1 MKADKR
7 TVWIIED
14 NRFYGSMV
22 KDLVN
27 HSEKFEC
34 PLVFRSCEEALEGL
48 NAEIPPDVILL
59 DIGLPGMSGVEG
71 IGRIKSISP
80 TTEII
85 IQTIHDD
92 DDNVFRALAAG
103 ASGYLLKATVAER
116 IIESIDEVIHGGAP
130 INAQIAKKVLAKFST
145 SGTARTDYLLTARE
159 REVLG
164 FLVQGNTKSRIAEQL
179 FLSPHTVDHHIRNI
193 YSKLHVRSRMA
204 VVTKALK
211 EGLS

>member
-1 MKADKR
+1 MTDDTR

-22 KDLVN
+22 EDLVN
-27 HSEKFEC
+27 HSKKFQC
-34 PLVFRSCEEALEGL
+34 PQRFRSCEDALKVL
-48 NAEIPPDVILL
+48 SAETPPDVILL
-59 DIGLPGMSGVEG
+59 DIGLPGMSGIEG

-92 DDNVFRALAAG
+92 DDNVFKALAAG
-103 ASGYLLKATVAER
+103 ASGYLLKATVAEK

-130 INAQIAKKVLAKFST
+130 INAQIAKKVLARFSKPDPPHP
-145 SGTARTDYLLTARE
+145 DYQLTTRE

-193 YSKLHVRSRMA
+193 YSKLHVHSRMA
-204 VVTKALK
+204 VVSKALK

>member
-1 MKADKR
+1 MRDEKR

-22 KDLVN
+22 EDLVN
-27 HSEKFEC
+27 QSAKFEC
-34 PLVFRSCEEALEGL
+34 PHLFRSCEKALEALD
-48 NAEIPPDVILL
+48 AETPPDIILL
-59 DIGLPGMSGVEG
+59 DIGLPGMSGIEG

-103 ASGYLLKATVAER
+103 ASGYLLKATPAEK
-116 IIESIDEVIHGGAP
+116 IIDSIEDVIRGGAP
-130 INAQIAKKVLAKFST
+130 INAQIAKKVLAKFS
-145 SGTARTDYLLTARE
+145 SPGSPGAEYLLTARE
-159 REVLG
+159 KEVLG
-164 FLVQGNTKSRIAEQL
+164 FLVQGNTKARIAEQL

-193 YSKLHVRSRMA
+193 YSKLRVHSRSA